1 MTFDELKALDHAHT
15 LQTYGRFDVD
25 VDHGQGATLWDLA
38 GRTYIDFTSGIGVCS
53 VGYRNEKWARAI
65 YDQALTLGH
74 ISNLFY
80 SQPYARLAGALCARS
95 GMAAAFFGNSG
106 AEANEGL
113 LKLARK
119 YSHDKYGAGR
129 GTILTLRNSFH
140 GRTLATLAAT
150 GQDVFH
156 QHFFP
161 FPEGFRHTGAN
172 DLADVEAQAGEDVCA
187 VLLELVQGEGGVL
200 PMDRDFVCALA
211 GLCEQ
216 RDWLLLVD
224 EVQTGIGRTG
234 TLFAFQQYG
243 IRPDAVSFAKGI
255 AGGLPMGGF
264 LVNEKC
270 RPVLGPGSHAS
281 TFGGN
286 PVCSAAALAVLD
298 ILDEAALNRVREKGA
313 YLREHIEAMGKQ
325 SLGATRGL
333 GLMIGVEVR
342 PGWSSR
348 ELAARLAGYGLLVLT
363 AGPALRLLPPPDHH
377 EGRDGPGPGHP
388 GPGPGVTPGCARH
401 FCMR

>member
-53 VGYRNEKWARAI
+53 VGYGNEKWARAI

-200 PMDRDFVCALA
+200 PMDRDFVRALA

-298 ILDEAALNRVREKGA
+298 ILDEAALNRVREKGI

-325 SLGATRGL
+325 CLGATRGL

-348 ELAARLAGYGLLVLT
+348 ELAARLAGHGLLVLT
-363 AGPALRLLPPPDHH
+363 AGPALRFLPPLTITQAEMD
-377 EGRDGPGPGHP
+377 R
-388 GPGPGVTPGCARH
+388 
-401 FCMR
+401 

>member
-53 VGYRNEKWARAI
+53 VGYGNEKWARAI

-200 PMDRDFVCALA
+200 PMDRDFVRALA

-224 EVQTGIGRTG
+224 EVQTGVGRTG
-234 TLFAFQQYG
+234 SLFAFQQYG
-243 IRPDAVSFAKGI
+243 VLPDVVSFAKGI
-255 AGGLPMGGF
+255 AGGLPMSGI
-264 LVNEKC
+264 LANEKC
-270 RPVLGPGSHAS
+270 RDVLGPGMHAT
-281 TFGGN
+281 TFGAN
-286 PVCSAAALAVLD
+286 PVCAAAGLVVQETLSDAFLQEVN
-298 ILDEAALNRVREKGA
+298 AKGE
-313 YLREHIEAMGKQ
+313 YLRSSIEALDLPCFGK
-325 SLGATRGL
+325 TRGL
-333 GLMIGVEVR
+333 GLMIGIEVKD
-342 PGWSSR
+342 
-348 ELAARLAGYGLLVLT
+348 GYTNKAIANKLIENGLLVLT
-363 AGPALRLLPPPDHH
+363 AGPGMRLLPPLVISKEEMDR
-377 EGRDGPGPGHP
+377 GLAIMKKVLG
-388 GPGPGVTPGCARH
+388 
-401 FCMR
+401 

>member
-53 VGYRNEKWARAI
+53 VGYGNEKWARAI

-200 PMDRDFVCALA
+200 PLEQDYVQAVAAL
-211 GLCEQ
+211 CREK
-216 RDWLLLVD
+216 DWLLLVD
-224 EVQTGIGRTG
+224 EVQTGVGRTG
-234 TLFAFQQYG
+234 SLFAFQQYG
-243 IRPDAVSFAKGI
+243 ILPDVVSFAKGI
-255 AGGLPMGGF
+255 AGGLPMSGI
-264 LVNEKC
+264 LANEKC
-270 RPVLGPGSHAS
+270 RDVLGPGMHAT
-281 TFGGN
+281 TFGAN
-286 PVCSAAALAVLD
+286 PVCAAAALAVQDVLT
-298 ILDEAALNRVREKGA
+298 DEFLQQVKEKGD
-313 YLREHIEAMGKQ
+313 YLRTAIEDLHLPCFGK
-325 SLGATRGL
+325 TRGL
-333 GLMIGVEVR
+333 GLMIGIAV
-342 PGWSSR
+342 
-348 ELAARLAGYGLLVLT
+348 ADGYTNKDIAQKLIANGLLVLT
-363 AGPALRLLPPPDHH
+363 AGPGMRLLPPLTITKEEMDQ
-377 EGRDGPGPGHP
+377 GIAIMKKTLG
-388 GPGPGVTPGCARH
+388 
-401 FCMR
+401 

>member
-1 MTFDELKALDHAHT
+1 MTSQEIRT
-15 LQTYGRFDVD
+15 LTDQYIMHTYGRFPVAI
-25 VDHGQGATLWDLA
+25 DHGEGARLYDPE
-38 GRTYIDFTSGIGVCS
+38 GREYIDFTSGIGVS
-53 VGYRNEKWARAI
+53 DMGYGYQPWVDAI
-65 YDQALTLGH
+65 AKQSNKLGH

-80 SQPYARLAGALCARS
+80 TEPPAKLAQTLCQRT
-95 GMAAAFFGNSG
+95 GMSCAFFANGG
-106 AEANEGL
+106 GEANEGMI
-113 LKLARK
+113 KLARK
-119 YSHDKYGAGR
+119 YSFDKYGKGR
-129 GTILTLRNSFH
+129 ATIITLNNSFH
-140 GRTLATLAAT
+140 GRTITTLVAT
-150 GQDVFH
+150 GQEVFH
-156 QHFFP
+156 NYFFP
-161 FPEGFRHTGAN
+161 FTEGFRYADAN
-172 DLADVEAQAGEDVCA
+172 SLESLKAEAGEDVCA
-187 VLLELVQGEGGVL
+187 VMVELVQGEGGVL
-200 PMDRDFVCALA
+200 PLDQDYVQAVAR
-211 GLCEQ
+211 LCRE

-325 SLGATRGL
+325 CLGATRGL

-348 ELAARLAGYGLLVLT
+348 ELAARLAGHGLLVLT
-363 AGPALRLLPPPDHH
+363 AGPALRLLPPLTITKGEMDQGLAILDRGL
-377 EGRDGPGPGHP
+377 E
-388 GPGPGVTPGCARH
+388 
-401 FCMR
+401 